1 MVRPGQTDRPDGGD
15 PGLDGPAEPVTSAVP
30 APTRCDRAR
39 LDDYRWTLEPKDY
52 VFAAGHR
59 IGVVIFSSD
68 QEYTLL
74 PLPGT
79 RLTVAP
85 ASSSVV
91 LPVVGG
97 RSALGL

>member
-1 MVRPGQTDRPDGGD
+1 VVTRGWLDPQNRVDESRSRPVRQGQMY
-15 PGLDGPAEPVTSAVP
+15 
-30 APTRCDRAR
+30 
-39 LDDYRWTLEPKDY
+39 DYRWTLEPKDY
-52 VFAAGHR
+52 IFPAGHR

-85 ASSSVV
+85 KFSA
-91 LPVVGG
+91 LTIPVVGG
-97 RSALGL
+97 RTALGF